1 MRTIAEAFIFTS
13 MAAAVHAA
21 VIVGLA
27 GSGGLPEGAG
37 DGGEALAT
45 LQAAPSMAATVARWT
60 APPVVATETP
70 TRRSVT
76 EPPALAVPAALA
88 PLSAPV
94 APAAPE
100 QARLSTQAASL
111 PAIDSTPPNA
121 LPKPAAPPRPV
132 QRASGT
138 GQAGQ
143 QGNAPAATQVA
154 SRVIAPSA
162 SLLASWGGEIRA
174 RVEARKR
181 RISAGRAGRVVVR
194 ITVASSGALNAATVA
209 NSSGNARLDA
219 AAIDAVRRAQP
230 FPAAPPGLDRSQM
243 SFDLPIAFTR

>member
-1 MRTIAEAFIFTS
+1 
-13 MAAAVHAA
+13 
-21 VIVGLA
+21 
-27 GSGGLPEGAG
+27 
-37 DGGEALAT
+37 
-45 LQAAPSMAATVARWT
+45 
-60 APPVVATETP
+60 
-70 TRRSVT
+70 
-76 EPPALAVPAALA
+76 
-88 PLSAPV
+88 
-94 APAAPE
+94 
-100 QARLSTQAASL
+100 
-111 PAIDSTPPNA
+111 
-121 LPKPAAPPRPV
+121 
-132 QRASGT
+132 
-138 GQAGQ
+138 